1 MKTYKISQYKKTY
14 NRSGGFTLIEL
25 LVVVAIIGLLSSIVT
40 VSVSSARNKALDT
53 ERMETMRQ
61 LEIQANIA
69 ILEKKAIPVVADLSH
84 SPTLAKTK
92 VLTDEERHVSI
103 MKYVGILPEEV
114 FASSDPINMD
124 RNINFKKLFDSSNS
138 TNQPF
143 FRSGMK
149 IPEDPKCNGVDAST
163 CYRAWY
169 NGESLVIATTLRTK
183 SHTTGKRLQYGVVI
197 GKNDYTTLQAA
208 CKYMG
213 YPRYNTASDVVPGDS
228 NPACTG
234 TVPVSAIQGITSGL
248 DVTGSTGNDTGYG
261 YESL

>member
-1 MKTYKISQYKKTY
+1 MKTSKISRYTKTH
-14 NRSGGFTLIEL
+14 NLSNGFTLIEL

-61 LEIQANIA
+61 LEIQANIS
-69 ILEKKAIPVVADLSH
+69 ILEKKAIPVVADFSH
-84 SPTLAKTK
+84 STTLAEAKTP
-92 VLTDEERHVSI
+92 TDEEKQISI
-103 MKYVGILPEEV
+103 MKYIGILPEDALA
-114 FASSDPINMD
+114 ASDQLSMD
-124 RNINFKKLFDSSNS
+124 RNVNFKKLFDSSNS

-143 FRSGMK
+143 FKPGMK

-183 SHTTGKRLQYGVVI
+183 SHTTGKRLQYGIVV
-197 GKNDYTTLQAA
+197 GKNDYTTLQTA

-248 DVTGSTGNDTGYG
+248 DVTGSTGDGTGYG
-261 YESL
+261 DF